1 MGAGQRQNRKRAAAF
16 TLQGR
21 YMFRPGIIEPLH
33 GAKSKTASVRV
44 IYSLTEPVLPLLRRI
59 FPSYIVTTEQ
69 IGRCMLEV
77 TRHGAPKH
85 LLESKDISL
94 WRVRALDPIEY
105 GGVLRRVFCKP
116 RSPAVRKNF
125 RPSDALRLRARGW
138 LP

>member
-59 FPSYIVTTEQ
+59 FVLHRHHRTDRTLL
-69 IGRCMLEV
+69 LEV
-77 TRHGAPKH
+77 ARHGAPKY
-85 LLESKDISL
+85 LLEIKDIS
-94 WRVRALDPIEY
+94 AMA
-105 GGVLRRVFCKP
+105 C
-116 RSPAVRKNF
+116 A
-125 RPSDALRLRARGW
+125 RP
-138 LP
+138 